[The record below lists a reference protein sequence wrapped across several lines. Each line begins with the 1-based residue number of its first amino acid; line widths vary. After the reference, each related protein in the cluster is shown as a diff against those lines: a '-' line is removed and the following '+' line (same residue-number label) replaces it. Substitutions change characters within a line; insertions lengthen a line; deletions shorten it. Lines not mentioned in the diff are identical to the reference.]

1 MTVKAR
7 RSWGQLVRASIVGS
21 MFVAWPLAAAA
32 QAPATAPAPATT
44 APTKAI
50 EGLEFAEQPGWK
62 AEKPS
67 ELFEIERVVDGD
79 TLHIRRNGELQ
90 KLRLLSVDT
99 EEKFSTN
106 TGDASK
112 PSTVFGEECAQWAM
126 AFFKPTEARPDAAR
140 IGLKFPR
147 EVEERDVYGRVLC
160 YAILPDGRNFNLL
173 LVQLGKS
180 PYFNKYGNSELCH
193 DAFVEAQKL
202 ARTWKRGIWDPRTNK
217 PKTPGAP
224 VAERPYARLMPWW
237 NARGAAVDE
246 YRKARAQRP
255 EHVAGAESPAELERV
270 AATSA
275 KGESVEVFGQIDRL
289 FDESNG
295 SQTLLMRSGAKE
307 QSLRV
312 RIAAADRPKFAA
324 LELSKRNDEGR
335 QNYLWVKG
343 SVTKGERGFE
353 LRCSDPAAIRTAG
366 PEVVADASAAAK
378 ESAQPEPKSDGVR

>member
-7 RSWGQLVRASIVGS
+7 RGWRRFVGASILGS
-21 MFVAWPLAAAA
+21 IFVAWPLAAAA
-32 QAPATAPAPATT
+32 QAPATAPAPAAEA
-44 APTKAI
+44 APAKKI
-50 EGLEFAEQPGWK
+50 DGLEFAEQPGWK

-79 TLHIRRNGELQ
+79 TLHIRRNGEVH

-126 AFFKPTEARPDAAR
+126 AFFKPTEERPDAAR

-160 YAILPDGRNFNLL
+160 YVILPDGRNFNLL

-193 DAFVEAQKL
+193 DAFVAAQKL
-202 ARTWKRGIWDPRTNK
+202 AQAQKRGIWDPQTNK

-224 VAERPYARLMPWW
+224 VAERPYERLMPWW
-237 NARGAAVDE
+237 DARGAAVDE
-246 YRKARAQRP
+246 YRKARARKP
-255 EHVAGAESPAELERV
+255 DHVAGAEAPAELERV
-270 AATSA
+270 AATCA
-275 KGESVEVFGQIDRL
+275 KGERVEVFGQIDRL
-289 FDESNG
+289 FDEKNG
-295 SQTLLMRSGAKE
+295 SLTLLMRSGAKE
-307 QSLRV
+307 QALRV
-312 RIAAADRPKFAA
+312 RIAAGDRPKFES
-324 LELSKRNDEGR
+324 LELDKRNDEGR
-335 QNYLWVKG
+335 QNYLWVAG
-343 SVTKGERGFE
+343 AVTKGERGFE
-353 LRCSDPAAIRTAG
+353 LRCSEPSAIRTAG
-366 PEVVADASAAAK
+366 PEVKREKRAERAKDAAGAK
-378 ESAQPEPKSDGVR
+378 